1 MSQFN
6 DDDEIHGRRIKDY
19 FKLILLY
26 RIPFLIILVLT
37 IIASVY
43 YAFSLKDIY
52 SSTTKLKL
60 VENKERV
67 VPMCILNTATGT
79 L

>member
-1 MSQFN
+1 MAQFN

-19 FKLILLY
+19 FKLILQY

-52 SSTTKLKL
+52 SSTTKLKG
-60 VENKERV
+60 NRH
-67 VPMCILNTATGT
+67 
-79 L
+79 